1 MNKRVDTIMDE
12 ARKLT
17 PEERD
22 DLLMRLHL
30 EFEDGEPDGTPEE
43 KEAALVEEVQ
53 RRIGMAERGETIGVP
68 SDVVHARIRE
78 LLRRQ

>member
-22 DLLMRLHL
+22 ELVLRLHC

-43 KEAALVEEVQ
+43 IEAAWNEEVE
-53 RRIGMAERGETIGVP
+53 RRTAKAERGETTWVD
-68 SDVVHARIRE
+68 SEDVIARARARILQR
-78 LLRRQ
+78 